1 MNDNIW
7 FQIAPNLKAKQDG
20 TDLTLVIDLAK
31 TVGPSS
37 SGKMMGIASTGGFT
51 QLPVE
56 NPRGK
61 EIKLNLYLG
70 EKN

>member
-1 MNDNIW
+1 MSESVW
-7 FQIAPNLKAKQDG
+7 FQIAPNLTAKQEG
-20 TDLTLVIDLAK
+20 SELTLKIDLGK

-37 SGKMMGIASTGGFT
+37 SGKMMGIANTGGFT
-51 QLPVE
+51 QLAVD

-61 EIKLNLYLG
+61 DVKLNLYLG